1 MAYVEVYVD
10 EKDILESLD
19 DDDLYTEMERR
30 KLKPNETDIEHTV
43 TAIWLKR
50 RIGVDYQKEL
60 DELIYATIGKIV

>member
-10 EKDILESLD
+10 EQDILESLGD
-19 DDDLYTEMERR
+19 DELYSEIQRR
-30 KLKPNETDIEHTV
+30 KLQPNETDIEHVV

-50 RIGVDYQKEL
+50 RVGLDYQKEL

>member
-10 EKDILESLD
+10 EQDILESLGD
-19 DDDLYTEMERR
+19 DELYTEMERR
-30 KLKPNETDIEHTV
+30 KLKPNETDIEHVV

-50 RIGVDYQKEL
+50 RVGLDYQKEL